1 MFEGLLK
8 RSKDEPQ
15 RSVYVIGD
23 NLSDATAL
31 ADLLRS
37 EGYNVG
43 VAVENEDSIVA
54 LEEEGLPHAFI
65 VDFATP
71 DVDARRFVEKAR
83 IRFGRSKVPPI
94 LMLMSAADH
103 EATANQMQ
111 VEDCLPK
118 PYDQE
123 SLLSHLNGLVTSRL
137 L

>member
-15 RSVYVIGD
+15 RSVFVIGD

-31 ADLLRS
+31 ADVLRAA
-37 EGYNVG
+37 GYNVG

-94 LMLMSAADH
+94 LMLMATPDQ

-118 PYDQE
+118 PYDQQ
-123 SLLSHLNGLVTSRL
+123 SLLNHLNGLMTSRPQ
-137 L
+137 